1 VVVPSFLASSL
12 SLSSPRTRES
22 CCPSASAP
30 LLHHIFCHSVSQ
42 YLHSIINPYPAYLP
56 LKLRIDQHQLVLF
69 VAAPSFLTN
78 HVKERVTNASLLH
91 FPHTPFIMAPLPKP
105 GSSRPRPTKPPPK
118 PGSSRPRPTKPPPK
132 LAVPKAGAGVS
143 QGFSQAPETTVQV
156 TNPTVQ
162 LQTTEQSLQTMQQLH
177 FGCAV

>member
-1 VVVPSFLASSL
+1 MRWGLVVVVPSFLASSL

-118 PGSSRPRPTKPPPK
+118 